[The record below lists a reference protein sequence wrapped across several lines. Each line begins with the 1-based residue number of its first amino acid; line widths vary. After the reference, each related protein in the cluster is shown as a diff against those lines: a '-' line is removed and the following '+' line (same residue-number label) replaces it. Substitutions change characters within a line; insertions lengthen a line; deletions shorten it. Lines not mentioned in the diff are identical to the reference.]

1 VSVAPPYSPRHQ
13 GKAAAGEAEGP
24 GHGLDCIVEI
34 LAQIVGL
41 IASDAASGGHGGS
54 MDEFG
59 LELMNAALS
68 AGGSGAGTLCAM
80 GVVMPVSVQRLIYT
94 ATMLFCVAVSH

>member
-1 VSVAPPYSPRHQ
+1 MSVAPPYSPRHL
-13 GKAAAGEAEGP
+13 GKAAPGEPEAP
-24 GHGLDCIVEI
+24 GHGLECIVEI

-41 IASDAASGGHGGS
+41 IASDAAAATGGHGGS

-68 AGGSGAGTLCAM
+68 AGGSGVWPDTRD
-80 GVVMPVSVQRLIYT
+80 P
-94 ATMLFCVAVSH
+94 

>member
-1 VSVAPPYSPRHQ
+1 MSVAPPYSPRHQ
-13 GKAAAGEAEGP
+13 GKAGPGDAEAP

-68 AGGSGAGTLCAM
+68 AGGSGAG
-80 GVVMPVSVQRLIYT
+80 
-94 ATMLFCVAVSH
+94 AVCRVWPRVPL